1 MGDFQLFRYD
11 NKKVEEIKGSSVA
24 LEKALQNLIETHL
37 ETFIGV
43 RFLESEYST
52 GKVHGGRIDSLG
64 IDENGC
70 PVIIEYKRSTNENVI
85 NQGLY
90 YLDWLMD
97 HKAEFELL
105 VMNKLGKETS
115 EHIEW
120 GSPRLI
126 CIAGDFT
133 KYDSHAVQQ
142 IDRNIS
148 LMRYKKFGED
158 LLMLE
163 LVNST
168 TSSSKIKETTEH
180 SPAAKSAK
188 KYKLV
193 TDFYNDMS
201 QDMKNLYEDIRHYI
215 ISLGDDVQENTLMYY
230 IAFKRVKCFA
240 TAEFR
245 PQKKCIMLYVKA
257 DPAEMSFNDGITRDV
272 SNLGRLSPC
281 NIEMTI
287 KDASDFEKIKPL
299 IVSSYHAN

>member
-1 MGDFQLFRYD
+1 MGDFQLFKY
-11 NKKVEEIKGSSVA
+11 NNNKVEEIKGTSVA
-24 LEKALQNLIETHL
+24 LEKALQNLIEKHL

-105 VMNKLGKETS
+105 VMNKFGKETS
-115 EHIEW
+115 EQIEW

-168 TSSSKIKETTEH
+168 TSSSKIKETAEH
-180 SPAAKSAK
+180 APVSKPTK
-188 KYKLV
+188 KYKLI

-201 QDMKNLYEDIRHYI
+201 QDMKDLYEDIRNFI

-230 IAFKRVKCFA
+230 IDFK
-240 TAEFR
+240 EGL
-245 PQKKCIMLYVKA
+245 I
-257 DPAEMSFNDGITRDV
+257 RDV

-281 NIEMTI
+281 NIETTI

-299 IVSSYHAN
+299 IIDSYHSN

>member
-1 MGDFQLFRYD
+1 MD
-11 NKKVEEIKGSSVA
+11 S
-24 LEKALQNLIETHL
+24 
-37 ETFIGV
+37 FIGV
-43 RFLESEYST
+43 RFLASEYST

-70 PVIIEYKRSTNENVI
+70 PVIIEYKRSTNENVM

-105 VMNKLGKETS
+105 VMNKFGKETAQQ
-115 EHIEW
+115 IEW

-148 LMRYKKFGED
+148 LMRYKKFGDD

-168 TSSSKIKETTEH
+168 TSTTKIKGTSEH
-180 SPAAKSAK
+180 VPTPKSAK

-201 QDMKNLYEDIRHYI
+201 QEMKDLYEDIRNYI
-215 ISLGDDVQENTLMYY
+215 LSFGDDVQENTLMYY

-257 DPAEMSFNDGITRDV
+257 DPEEMSFQEGITRDV

-281 NIEMTI
+281 NIEITI
-287 KDASDFEKIKPL
+287 NNQDDFQKVKQLISD
-299 IVSSYHAN
+299 SYQNN